1 MRIRL
6 ASYDDL
12 PLNKILC
19 FSVLDILCEAVF
31 EIENEY
37 YPQIHI
43 NKCEYECEY

>member
-12 PLNKILC
+12 HLSKILC
-19 FSVLDILCEAVF
+19 FSVLDILCESVF